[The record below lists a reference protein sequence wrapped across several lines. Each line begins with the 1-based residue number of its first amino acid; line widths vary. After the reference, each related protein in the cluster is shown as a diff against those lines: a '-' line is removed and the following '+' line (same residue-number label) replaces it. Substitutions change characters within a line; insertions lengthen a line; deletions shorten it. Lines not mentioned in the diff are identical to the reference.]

1 MATSAFTISGRG
13 ALDIIDSQFHLSHT
27 LGIDA
32 LVPAMDA
39 LGISGLIADE
49 LWGRDARDHPI
60 PSVDVPGG
68 FRPVSPLAQA
78 AAIRCPERFCYLQ
91 RLSRHDPQLT
101 EIVKVLAS
109 TPGCRAVR
117 ASMRNETE
125 WAAFRA
131 GAYDRIL
138 ELAQDH
144 GLPLFVLGRNAG
156 ELLADTPRRY
166 PALKLIVDH
175 CGWLDP
181 QGDIPVQWAKVLEM
195 AQHPNVYLKW
205 CHASHFFGRPGD
217 AAGTLQQAFMQAMNA
232 FSAERIMWASDTT
245 HEQSRQTWRDLLNFV
260 DANTGLT
267 SHERQWVLGKTV
279 RSVLDWALP
288 S

>member
-1 MATSAFTISGRG
+1 MTTSAFTISGRG
-13 ALDIIDSQFHLSHT
+13 TLDIVDSQFHLSHV
-27 LGIDA
+27 LNVDA

-39 LGISGLIADE
+39 LGIAGLVADE

-60 PSVDVPGG
+60 PSVDIPGG

-78 AAIRCPERFCYLQ
+78 AAMLYPERFCFLQ
-91 RLSRHDPQLT
+91 RLSRHDPQLADV
-101 EIVKVLAS
+101 VKVLAG

-138 ELAQDH
+138 GLAQDH
-144 GLPLFVLGRNAG
+144 GLPIFVLGRNAG

-166 PALKLIVDH
+166 PALKLIIDH

-181 QGDIPVQWAKVLEM
+181 AGDIPAQWANVLAM
-195 AQHPNVYLKW
+195 AQHPNVFLKW
-205 CHASHFFGRPGD
+205 CHASHFFCRPGD
-217 AAGTLQQAFMQAMNA
+217 AADTLQQAFMQAKQA

-245 HEQSRQTWRDLLNFV
+245 HEQSRQTWRGLLDFV
-260 DANTGLT
+260 DANTGL
-267 SHERQWVLGKTV
+267 SAHERQWILGKTV
-279 RSVLDWALP
+279 RSVLNWAPP